1 MPALQDN
8 PATAW
13 SDAVRPPRPTGV
25 LHLGLG
31 GFHRA
36 HQAMVFDALLRAGD
50 PRWAVTAV
58 GMRQTALAD
67 GVAARGGRYPVRVAD
82 AQGQAWHWVEAV
94 RRTLVAARE
103 RDAVVRAIAEPALRW
118 ITLTVT
124 EKGYGPEL
132 AALLVDG
139 LRARRAA
146 GGGGLTI
153 ASCDNLRDNGHAL
166 KRLVLKAAAE
176 LSGGGADDAPVDGAG
191 FAPVEQPGDGLD
203 LVAWITA
210 TCAFPN
216 SMVDRIVP
224 APTLALQQQAQAELG
239 PLADHALVTEG
250 FWEWVIED
258 RLHDPADAQV
268 LRSAG
273 VQVVDD
279 VRPYEDAK
287 LRLLNGSHSAL
298 AFLGVLAGWPTVD
311 AFVADPLAR
320 GWLQGLMREEMG
332 PGLRRTVWPDY
343 AQALL
348 QRFATPALGHRT
360 QQIAT
365 DGSQKIPQ
373 RGVPVL
379 EARLQAGQP
388 VPHLALAAA
397 AWMDLWRGRA
407 EDGTPIEVGD
417 PLAARL
423 RALAQACPDDPA
435 ATVRA
440 LGTLP
445 EVWGPALP
453 ASAPWLSAVESS
465 LRRLRSHGVRAC
477 LAAS

>member
-13 SDAVRPPRPTGV
+13 SDAVPPPQPTGV

-50 PRWAVTAV
+50 ARWAVTAV
-58 GMRQTALAD
+58 GMRQTTLAD
-67 GVAARGGRYPVRVAD
+67 GLAARGGRYPVRVAD

-166 KRLVLKAAAE
+166 KRLVLEAAAE
-176 LSGGGADDAPVDGAG
+176 LSGGGADDAPVER
-191 FAPVEQPGDGLD
+191 PSDGLD

-298 AFLGVLAGWPTVD
+298 AVLGVLAGWPTVD

-320 GWLQGLMREEMG
+320 GWLQGLMREELG
-332 PGLRRTVWPDY
+332 PGLRRTDWPDY
-343 AQALL
+343 ANALL
-348 QRFATPALGHRT
+348 QRFANPALRHRT
-360 QQIAT
+360 
-365 DGSQKIPQ
+365 
-373 RGVPVL
+373 
-379 EARLQAGQP
+379 
-388 VPHLALAAA
+388 
-397 AWMDLWRGRA
+397 
-407 EDGTPIEVGD
+407 
-417 PLAARL
+417 
-423 RALAQACPDDPA
+423 
-435 ATVRA
+435 
-440 LGTLP
+440 
-445 EVWGPALP
+445 
-453 ASAPWLSAVESS
+453 
-465 LRRLRSHGVRAC
+465 
-477 LAAS
+477 